1 MKNEFDEK
9 HDLLQSPESLQNCDL
24 KLSARQSKIYQNL
37 EAIGPEIAA
46 FYLDGIRILQNND
59 LKTAAN
65 LLAHI
70 TREIDGGLRDV
81 LSEGKKEDLK
91 FVVSMP
97 DGNGKTNEKTYEKHK
112 AGSFTFE
119 SKAPGRI
126 KVNYKPIGKH
136 EVSILQSLGINERSP
151 LSKRWKKATDKFHSF
166 AHRHGAW
173 NAPRE
178 KETFRPLWDDF
189 EEVLEDLVGN
199 YLNLLIRVV
208 DRILAYKKPTNEIR
222 KVLPHLLKSETR
234 REYFFKNLNSPAWLK
249 PLKEDR
255 WFDPESNVVVRAYK
269 TFSTERDWCGWW
281 KLLIDAGWFD
291 AGSSSLARTSART
304 TREYNTVL
312 SWHALEYVERIAE
325 HTKKHPCDETID
337 TLVEIVDIIVDCA
350 DDTREKI
357 IRDRTLTQ
365 RMIKIISALPEEKKK
380 DEHLDFVRL
389 AWGYQYNNEYEVFI
403 ERAGEAHRFIESI
416 EQNTNPALREFLS
429 NIYRAD
435 RIDFPRQIREII
447 DGKNHHITEQG
458 LANVYTERGL
468 ANIYREYVVV
478 ILQRFESCLSI
489 FQEVLLPDQYSILS
503 ELLTALHNTKKIDWE
518 ALLGFIHGLLSLE
531 QFWIEQG
538 ENSSKCRHQILG
550 DAAELIAVGV
560 NDDTHA
566 FDPQLLP
573 LTEQILLVLV
583 EKAESRCVLKG
594 SPMDIFL
601 NSSKGMVFQAMM
613 QYALR
618 FTHANG
624 IQEENFRWSQA
635 IRVDFTKRL
644 DRDIESS
651 FEFSFMIGAYLPQL
665 LYLDRKWVVDN
676 IDRIFPQQDEHHWYI
691 AFSMYLISSRNICKS
706 LYFLLKDAGHYQK
719 ALNTN
724 FDHHAVEE
732 ALVTHIC
739 SLWLEEHEDLN
750 DETSLIY
757 QVVNSSNLNFLSAIV
772 DFFWDQKDNLSTE
785 DEAKVRDVWRVLF
798 KILSR
803 NKDEEVYPNV
813 LDKLS
818 KWVVF
823 IDRIDEE
830 ALEWLKLSVMHV
842 TWGIRILIKTLL
854 SHATETPTE
863 VGAIYLELSKRGI
876 GGIPGAYLEQD
887 EVIETIRILYSAGHK
902 KTADQICIQFAEDG
916 LDFLKPIY
924 KAHQH

>member
-1 MKNEFDEK
+1 MKSEFDEK
-9 HDLLQSPESLQNCDL
+9 HDVLQSSESLQNCDL

-46 FYLDGIRILQNND
+46 FYLDGIRILQNDD

-81 LSEGKKEDLK
+81 LSETKKEELE

-97 DGNGKTNEKTYEKHK
+97 DGNEKTYEKRK

-119 SKAPGRI
+119 SKTPGRV

-136 EVSILQSLGINERSP
+136 EVSILQSLGINEHSP
-151 LSKRWKKATDKFHSF
+151 LAERWLEVTGDFHKF

-178 KETFRPLWDDF
+178 KETFRPLWDEF

-208 DRILAYKKPTNEIR
+208 DRILACEEPTKEIR
-222 KVLPHLLKSETR
+222 KVLPHLLKSEKR
-234 REYFFKNLNSPAWLK
+234 REYFFKNLNSPTWLK

-255 WFDPESNVVVRAYK
+255 WFDPESNVVVRANK
-269 TFSTERDWCGWW
+269 SFITEHDWCGWW
-281 KLLIDAGWFD
+281 KPLIDAGWFD
-291 AGSSSLARTSART
+291 TGSSSLARTSARKT
-304 TREYNTVL
+304 CEYNTVL
-312 SWHALEYVERIAE
+312 PWHALEYVERVAE
-325 HTKKHPCDETID
+325 HIKKHPCDETID

-357 IRDRTLTQ
+357 IRDSTLTQ
-365 RMIKIISALPEEKKK
+365 RIIKIISALPEEKRK
-380 DEHLDFVRL
+380 DEHLDFSRL
-389 AWGYQYNNEYEVFI
+389 AWRYQSNEYQVFTA
-403 ERAGEAHRFIESI
+403 RAGEAHRFVESI
-416 EQNTNPALREFLS
+416 EQNTNPALGEFLS
-429 NIYRAD
+429 NISRAD
-435 RIDFPRQIREII
+435 RIDFPREIREII
-447 DGKNHHITEQG
+447 DGENHHITEQG

-478 ILQRFESCLSI
+478 ILRRFESCLSI
-489 FQEVLLPDQYSILS
+489 FQEVLSPDQYSILS
-503 ELLTALHNTKKIDWE
+503 ELLAALHNRKEIDWE
-518 ALLGFIHGLLSLE
+518 ALLKFIHGLLSLE
-531 QFWIEQG
+531 QFWTEQD
-538 ENSSKCRHQILG
+538 ENSFKYRHQILG

-566 FDPQLLP
+566 FDRQLLP
-573 LTEQILLVLV
+573 LTEQILFMLV

-613 QYALR
+613 EYALR
-618 FTHANG
+618 FAHANG
-624 IQEENFRWSQA
+624 IQQEDFRWSQA
-635 IRVDFTKRL
+635 IRANFTKRL
-644 DRDIESS
+644 DRNIEPS
-651 FEFSFMIGAYLPQL
+651 FEFSFVIGAYLPQL

-691 AFSMYLISSRNICKS
+691 AFSMYLIFSCEICKS

-724 FDHHAVEE
+724 FDHHAVEK
-732 ALVTHIC
+732 ALATHIC

-757 QVVNSSNLNFLSAIV
+757 QIVNSSNLNFLSAIV
-772 DFFWDQKDNLSTE
+772 HFFWDQRDNLSTE
-785 DEAKVRDVWRVLF
+785 DKAKVRHVWRVLF
-798 KILSR
+798 KIISH
-803 NKDEEVYPNV
+803 NKDEKRYREV

-823 IDRIDEE
+823 IDSIDQEV
-830 ALEWLKLSVMHV
+830 LEWLKLSVRYV
-842 TWGIRILIKTLL
+842 TWDIRILIKTLL
-854 SHATETPTE
+854 SHAPETPTE
-863 VGAIYLELSKRGI
+863 VGTIYLELSKRGI
-876 GGIPGAYLEQD
+876 GKILGSRLEQD
-887 EVIETIRILYSAGHK
+887 EVMETIRILYSAGHK
-902 KTADQICIQFAEDG
+902 KTADQICIQFAEAG
-916 LDFLKPIY
+916 LDFLKPVY